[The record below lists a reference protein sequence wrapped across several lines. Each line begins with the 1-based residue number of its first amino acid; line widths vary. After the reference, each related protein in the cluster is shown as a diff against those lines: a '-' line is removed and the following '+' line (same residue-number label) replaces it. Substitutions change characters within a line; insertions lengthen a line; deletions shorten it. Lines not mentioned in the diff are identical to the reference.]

1 MTGPCPGRVVVTLSP
16 QIGSTQWE
24 AGPEKGQ
31 ELDLSVESP
40 CELREPEP
48 SPFSSR
54 RTMYETEEVRPGG
67 HVVAVGRGKGYLG
80 PRGMWPSSS
89 ETFISFIISFKGES
103 RATRPMGPRSEGAG
117 EGQPWGQ
124 IRALPHQSHHG
135 TERLG
140 LGTLSSEGNEG

>member
-67 HVVAVGRGKGYLG
+67 HVVAVGRGKGLPGAPGDVAQQQRNFHLFHHLIQRGVESNPAHGAQERGRWRGPALG
-80 PRGMWPSSS
+80 ADQGPAPSVTS
-89 ETFISFIISFKGES
+89 
-103 RATRPMGPRSEGAG
+103 
-117 EGQPWGQ
+117 W
-124 IRALPHQSHHG
+124 H
-135 TERLG
+135 
-140 LGTLSSEGNEG
+140 